1 MPTTT
6 ADTKTRPLRQAKAA
20 AFLVLLLSLALLLLS
35 AHMKQQGLWAWAGA
49 FAQAATIGAL
59 ASWFVTTALFRRP
72 LGLPF
77 AYTALVARLQ
87 SQIAQGMGQFMH
99 NNFLDKEA
107 LIARTAVFNPA
118 QKLGSSLSNPAQLRS
133 FTAQLQDWAAS
144 SFKKLDNPA
153 IERELCSLLQR
164 ELHTH
169 GSTPAVEQM
178 VRLLKPDQNPQP
190 MLDCSLR
197 KIIHWASTPSVRKSI
212 SEEMVE
218 AAKQQY
224 PKLLWLTDQ
233 FSYTENIAETLA
245 AHLSQSIVDE
255 AQSMLFNP
263 HHPLRVQYC
272 AQSQQVLLQIT
283 GGAIAQAQPHLQKE
297 LLMQQPALQT
307 FVASIWPM
315 LRDHLAADLQKPDS
329 HLASRFIQYASFLG
343 SRLRHDTAW
352 QSSINNQMQTLIW
365 HLTDHLRQIAPE
377 HIRNTIQGW
386 NTKYLVNE
394 VERNIGRD
402 LQYIRISATLAAGI
416 AGVGLHALQLWLK

>member
-6 ADTKTRPLRQAKAA
+6 ADTKTRTLRQAKAA

-245 AHLSQSIVDE
+245 A
-255 AQSMLFNP
+255 
-263 HHPLRVQYC
+263 
-272 AQSQQVLLQIT
+272 
-283 GGAIAQAQPHLQKE
+283 
-297 LLMQQPALQT
+297 
-307 FVASIWPM
+307 
-315 LRDHLAADLQKPDS
+315 DL
-329 HLASRFIQYASFLG
+329 
-343 SRLRHDTAW
+343 
-352 QSSINNQMQTLIW
+352 
-365 HLTDHLRQIAPE
+365 
-377 HIRNTIQGW
+377 
-386 NTKYLVNE
+386 
-394 VERNIGRD
+394 
-402 LQYIRISATLAAGI
+402 
-416 AGVGLHALQLWLK
+416 